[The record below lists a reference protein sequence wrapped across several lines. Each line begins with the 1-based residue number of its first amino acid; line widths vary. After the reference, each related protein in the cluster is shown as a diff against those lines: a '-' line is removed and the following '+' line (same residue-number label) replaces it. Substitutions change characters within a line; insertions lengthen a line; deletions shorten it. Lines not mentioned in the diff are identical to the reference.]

1 MKKAISLILALV
13 MCLSL
18 CACGGG
24 ESNTPNTPETTEAP
38 TETTVPEETVMTKD
52 EMLASAVHLEM
63 YEINNASVENIAKAK
78 MDYCNKILQVN
89 GQITQITEEY
99 IVISSGDYA
108 IDVYLP
114 LEELITLTLF
124 QQVIIVGETTDEI
137 VKAGFGGHYQMPVA
151 YLVTDRYNI
160 RCVIQTSGIKLM
172 DADGKQL
179 DGIRS
184 CHWAEGV
191 DKSQYDWQEVTI
203 SAKIIYNTTTGK
215 PEYYDAT
222 IVE

>member
-1 MKKAISLILALV
+1 MKKALSILLVLV

-18 CACGGG
+18 GACGG
-24 ESNTPNTPETTEAP
+24 SNDAPKTEAP
-38 TETTVPEETVMTKD
+38 TETTAPEETVMSKD
-52 EMLASAVHLEM
+52 EMLASAVPLEM

-114 LEELITLTLF
+114 LEELITLTLY

-151 YLVTDRYNI
+151 HLVTDRYNI
-160 RCVIQTSGIKLM
+160 RCVIQTNGIKLV
-172 DADGKQL
+172 DAEGKQL
-179 DGIRS
+179 DGIRH
-184 CHWAEGV
+184 CQWAEGV

-203 SAKIIYNTTTGK
+203 SAKIIYDTTIRE
-215 PEYYDAT
+215 PVYHDAT